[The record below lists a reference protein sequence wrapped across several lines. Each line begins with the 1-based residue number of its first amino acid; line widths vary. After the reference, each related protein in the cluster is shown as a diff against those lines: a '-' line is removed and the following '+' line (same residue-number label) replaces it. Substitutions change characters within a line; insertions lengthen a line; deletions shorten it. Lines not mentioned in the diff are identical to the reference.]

1 MAKDLTAEAA
11 TAAFFLTGGVG
22 ASKVRGLMTASDRR
36 TQRRA
41 PPLFQSRRKYPRLA
55 LDVDWMIEAEGT
67 SLWGR
72 GLEISLRSARLSTSR
87 PVPGRVTLYASL
99 PGRARMFK
107 ACGRVTQRQGGVMIQ
122 FHQVADADL
131 RLLAVTLLDAG
142 GLPVIPQLD
151 QKFRRF
157 TRLERRFFNG

>member
-1 MAKDLTAEAA
+1 P
-11 TAAFFLTGGVG
+11 
-22 ASKVRGLMTASDRR
+22 MTTSDRR

-41 PPLFQSRRKYPRLA
+41 SPLFQSRRKYPRLP
-55 LDVDWMIEAEGT
+55 LDVDWLIEADGS

-72 GLEISLRSARLSTSR
+72 GLELSLRSARLSTSR
-87 PVPGRVTLYASL
+87 PVADQVTLYASL
-99 PGRARMFK
+99 PGRARMFQ
-107 ACGRVTQRQGGVMIQ
+107 AQGRVTQRKGGVVNQ
-122 FHQVADADL
+122 FRQVADADL
-131 RLLAVTLLDAG
+131 RLLAVTLLDVG

>member
-1 MAKDLTAEAA
+1 LTR
-11 TAAFFLTGGVG
+11 GVG
-22 ASKVRGLMTASDRR
+22 ASKVGALMTLERR

-41 PPLFQSRRKYPRLA
+41 PPLWQSRRRYPRIP
-55 LDVDWMIEAEGT
+55 LDVDWMIDAKGT

-72 GLEISLRSARLSTSR
+72 GLELSLRSARLPTSR
-87 PVPGRVTLYASL
+87 PVEGEVSLYVSL

-107 ACGRVTQRQGGVMIQ
+107 ARGRVTQRKGGVVIQ
-122 FHQVADADL
+122 FHEVASADL
-131 RLLAVTLLDAG
+131 RLLAASLLDAG

-157 TRLERRFFNG
+157 TRLERRFFTE